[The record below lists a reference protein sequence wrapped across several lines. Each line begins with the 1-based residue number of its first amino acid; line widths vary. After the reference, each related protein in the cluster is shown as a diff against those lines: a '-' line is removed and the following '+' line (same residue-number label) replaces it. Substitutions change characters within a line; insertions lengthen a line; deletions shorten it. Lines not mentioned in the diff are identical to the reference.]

1 MSLHAVG
8 TEAPATASP
17 AARSLRRAGVPPA
30 PASGGAPLA
39 LHRPASSRVHDH
51 FLGGKDNYAAD
62 RELARQV
69 LDVLPQAADA
79 ARDGRAFL
87 ARAVRACAE
96 RGVRQ
101 FLDLG
106 CGLPAADNLHRMAAR
121 HTDGTRV
128 VYVDADPLVI
138 AHARALLVEG
148 GNIAA
153 LQADLRDPAAI
164 LAAPQVRRLIDPAE
178 PVALVFSSVLH
189 FLPDPRVPVAAL
201 GAAAAPGSALV
212 VSHATADHAPGA
224 VAEAARRYAEA
235 GAGPLLPRGTDE
247 IERLFEPFAPL
258 PPGIVPAGR
267 WRAGTPSSANGPAPV
282 LYAGVGIRA

>member
-1 MSLHAVG
+1 MG
-8 TEAPATASP
+8 TGTSARSGTASP
-17 AARSLRRAGVPPA
+17 AAAPARRAGSASAAPPVRT
-30 PASGGAPLA
+30 PLA
-39 LHRPASSRVHDH
+39 LHRPASARVHDH
-51 FLGGKDNYAAD
+51 LLGGKDNYAAD
-62 RELARQV
+62 RDLARQV

-96 RGVRQ
+96 RGIRQ

-106 CGLPAADNLHRMAAR
+106 CGLPAADNLHRIAAR
-121 HTDGTRV
+121 HAAGTRV

-189 FLPDPRVPVAAL
+189 FLADPGAPVAAL

-212 VSHATADHAPGA
+212 VSHATADHAPAA
-224 VAEAARRYAEA
+224 VAEAARRYAAA
-235 GAGPLLPRGTDE
+235 GAGPLLPRRVGE
-247 IERLFEPFAPL
+247 IERLFGPFTPL
-258 PPGIVPAGR
+258 SPGLVPAGS
-267 WRAGTPSSANGPAPV
+267 WRACGAFPARGAAV
-282 LYAGVGIRA
+282 LYAGVGVRS

>member
-1 MSLHAVG
+1 MSVPAVG
-8 TEAPATASP
+8 TRALAAVSP
-17 AARSLRRAGVPPA
+17 LGAEPTGD
-30 PASGGAPLA
+30 ASGDAPLA

-51 FLGGKDNYAAD
+51 LLGGKDNYAAD
-62 RELARQV
+62 RDLARQV
-69 LDVLPQAADA
+69 LEVLPQAADA

-121 HTDGTRV
+121 HVAGTRV

-153 LQADLRDPAAI
+153 LRADLRDPDAI

-212 VSHATADHAPGA
+212 VSHATADHAPGP
-224 VAEAARRYAEA
+224 VAEAARRYAAA
-235 GAGPLLPRGTDE
+235 GAGPLLPRAAGE
-247 IERLFEPFAPL
+247 IERLFGPFSPL
-258 PPGIVPAGR
+258 SPGIVPAGR
-267 WRAGTPSSANGPAPV
+267 WRAGDPRPADGAAPV
-282 LYAGVGIRA
+282 LYAGVGIRS

>member
-1 MSLHAVG
+1 MSVPAVG
-8 TEAPATASP
+8 TRALAAVPPPAAEPAGDASP
-17 AARSLRRAGVPPA
+17 APAGA
-30 PASGGAPLA
+30 DAPLA

-51 FLGGKDNYAAD
+51 LLGGKDNYAAD
-62 RELARQV
+62 RDLARQV
-69 LDVLPQAADA
+69 LDVLPQAAGA
-79 ARDGRAFL
+79 AREGRAFL

-106 CGLPAADNLHRMAAR
+106 CGLPAADNLHQMAAR
-121 HTDGTRV
+121 HVAGTRV

-153 LQADLRDPAAI
+153 LRADLRDPAAI

-224 VAEAARRYAEA
+224 VAEAARRYAAA
-235 GAGPLLPRGTDE
+235 GAGPLLPRRARE
-247 IERLFEPFAPL
+247 IEGLFGPFTPL
-258 PPGIVPAGR
+258 PPGVVPAAR
-267 WRAGTPSSANGPAPV
+267 WRAGTPPRADGAAAV

>member
-1 MSLHAVG
+1 MTLRAVG
-8 TEAPATASP
+8 TEAPAGGPSP
-17 AARSLRRAGVPPA
+17 AWSSGPAGTTTV
-30 PASGGAPLA
+30 PASGGVALA

-51 FLGGKDNYAAD
+51 LLGGKDNYAAD
-62 RELARQV
+62 RDLARQV

-96 RGVRQ
+96 RGIRQ

-106 CGLPAADNLHRMAAR
+106 CGLPAGDNLHQMAAR
-121 HTDGTRV
+121 HTAGPRV

-153 LQADLRDPAAI
+153 LHADLRDPAAI

-189 FLPDPRVPVAAL
+189 LLPDPLVPLAAL
-201 GAAAAPGSALV
+201 GAAAPPGSALV
-212 VSHATADHAPGA
+212 VSHATADHAPAA
-224 VAEAARRYAEA
+224 VAEAARRYAAA
-235 GAGPLLPRGTDE
+235 GAGPLLPRGVRE
-247 IERLFEPFAPL
+247 IERLFGPFTPL
-258 PPGIVPAGR
+258 PPGLVPAGR
-267 WRAGTPSSANGPAPV
+267 WRAGTPPSADGEAI
-282 LYAGVGIRA
+282 LYAGVGVRS

>member
-1 MSLHAVG
+1 MSLRAVG
-8 TEAPATASP
+8 TEP
-17 AARSLRRAGVPPA
+17 AAAGPSAAQSSRRAGTTAV
-30 PASGGAPLA
+30 PASGGAALA

-51 FLGGKDNYAAD
+51 LLGGKDNYAAD
-62 RELARQV
+62 RDLARQV

-106 CGLPAADNLHRMAAR
+106 CGLPAGDNLHQMAAR
-121 HTDGTRV
+121 HTAGPRV

-153 LQADLRDPAAI
+153 LQADLRDPASI

-189 FLPDPRVPVAAL
+189 LLPDPHVPLAAL

-212 VSHATADHAPGA
+212 VSHATADHAPAA
-224 VAEAARRYAEA
+224 VAEAARRYAAA
-235 GAGPLLPRGTDE
+235 GAGPLLPRTARE
-247 IERLFEPFAPL
+247 IERLFGPFAPL
-258 PPGIVPAGR
+258 PPGLVPAGR
-267 WRAGTPSSANGPAPV
+267 WRAGSPPSADGTAI
-282 LYAGVGIRA
+282 LYAGVGVRS

>member
-1 MSLHAVG
+1 MSEPVDLKTDQPH
-8 TEAPATASP
+8 
-17 AARSLRRAGVPPA
+17 AARMYQYW
-30 PASGGAPLA
+30 
-39 LHRPASSRVHDH
+39 
-51 FLGGKDNYAAD
+51 LGGKDNYAAD
-62 RELARQV
+62 RDLARQV

-106 CGLPAADNLHRMAAR
+106 CGLPSADNLHQMAAR
-121 HTDGTRV
+121 HVAGTRV

-148 GNIAA
+148 GNVAA

-178 PVALVFSSVLH
+178 PVALVFSAVLH
-189 FLPDPRVPVAAL
+189 FLPDPHVPVAAL

-212 VSHATADHAPGA
+212 VSHATADHAPAA
-224 VAEAARRYAEA
+224 VAEAARRYTAA
-235 GAGPLLPRGTDE
+235 GAGPLLPRGADE
-247 IERLFEPFAPL
+247 IERLFGPFAPL
-258 PPGIVPAGR
+258 SPGVVPAGR
-267 WRAGTPSSANGPAPV
+267 WRAPIPLSANSAPAV
-282 LYAGVGIRA
+282 LHAGVGIRS